1 MSSPTAPRALVA
13 GGSGGIGRA
22 IAVGLAEAGWDIAL
36 TYRNNKDAGA
46 ETADLVRAAGRQAS
60 IHGVDL
66 VDAAAA
72 RGVVTGIGAQGP
84 LAAVVYAAGPHIP
97 MRFISELS
105 PETFSDT
112 IDQDL
117 KACFNFL
124 QPSLP
129 LLRPT
134 KGAVLAIVTPVI
146 SRYTR
151 KDIMSVTP
159 KAAVQALIR
168 GIASEEGRYGVRAN
182 AIGVGVIEGQ
192 GMWDELIARGDFTEA
207 GLNQALADTAL
218 KRFGRVD
225 DIANAATFL
234 LSDRSSWITGQTLY
248 VDGGYSV

>member
-1 MSSPTAPRALVA
+1 MNSLTARALIA

-22 IAVGLAEAGWDIAL
+22 IAVGLAQAGWDIAL

-46 ETADLVRAAGRQAS
+46 ETADLVRAAGRDAS

-66 VDAAAA
+66 TDAAAA
-72 RGVVTGIGAQGP
+72 REVVSGVGAESP
-84 LAAVVYAAGPHIP
+84 LGAVVYAAGPHIP
-97 MRFISELS
+97 MQFISELS

-117 KACFNFL
+117 KACFNLL
-124 QPSLP
+124 QPALP
-129 LLRPT
+129 FLRST
-134 KGAVLAIVTPVI
+134 KGSVLAIVTPVI

-207 GLNQALADTAL
+207 GLKQALADTAL
-218 KRFGRVD
+218 KRFGHVD
-225 DIANAATFL
+225 DVANAATFL
-234 LSDRSSWITGQTLY
+234 LSERSSWITGQTLY